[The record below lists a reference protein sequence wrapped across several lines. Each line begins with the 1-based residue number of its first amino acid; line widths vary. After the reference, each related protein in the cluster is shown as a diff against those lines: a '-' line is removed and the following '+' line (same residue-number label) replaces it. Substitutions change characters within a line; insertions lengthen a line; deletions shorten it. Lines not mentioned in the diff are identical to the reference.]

1 MLFAGMA
8 RALRRLETQ
17 YYPDRTRS
25 RDKEVWWLLGT
36 GYTIA
41 ATWVLFFWPDIRL
54 VTMHVRH
61 VPLLAFNAAL
71 TAATLLCW
79 ISTVLPVEAEES
91 EDSPMNA
98 DSKRRHTSD
107 GLYLLTLVGIVGS
120 YSTVSTRRSYTNVFQ
135 YCCFSAAVLCIT
147 CNTYQDSGNSHK
159 NIREDDPLAYELL
172 DDFSSTD
179 EETLSA
185 VDEPSTRLSSQMIKA
200 NGRLDF
206 RSILGGVALV
216 FLWALYIYNNFATR
230 QFNHPST
237 GLDHDYKPSVPLE
250 IVISMYKEPV
260 KIVAS
265 FISSLEDTPQLSGA
279 NATIYIKDTD
289 ANAEDIR
296 QRTGANRVAKL
307 PNIGREGETYLN
319 HITSHWDS
327 LAKHTIFLQA
337 DVHNSREVH
346 NRLQTYFDPK
356 RTGFLNLGP
365 SDICNCENCGD
376 QFFWTDNVG
385 LFPEYYSRIYNSS
398 STACKQ
404 VSISYKGQFIVSAA
418 RIRGIDKAVYHDLR
432 QAFVDENSW
441 AHQPDFLR
449 GRPDS
454 MSAPHFGYSMERM
467 WNLVFQCEGLEVAWK
482 CPSMTSG
489 WRIGGDVGDCQC
501 FDSEPGE
508 I

>member
-1 MLFAGMA
+1 
-8 RALRRLETQ
+8 
-17 YYPDRTRS
+17 
-25 RDKEVWWLLGT
+25 
-36 GYTIA
+36 
-41 ATWVLFFWPDIRL
+41 
-54 VTMHVRH
+54 
-61 VPLLAFNAAL
+61 
-71 TAATLLCW
+71 
-79 ISTVLPVEAEES
+79 
-91 EDSPMNA
+91 
-98 DSKRRHTSD
+98 
-107 GLYLLTLVGIVGS
+107 
-120 YSTVSTRRSYTNVFQ
+120 
-135 YCCFSAAVLCIT
+135 
-147 CNTYQDSGNSHK
+147 
-159 NIREDDPLAYELL
+159 
-172 DDFSSTD
+172 
-179 EETLSA
+179 
-185 VDEPSTRLSSQMIKA
+185 
-200 NGRLDF
+200 
-206 RSILGGVALV
+206 
-216 FLWALYIYNNFATR
+216 
-230 QFNHPST
+230 
-237 GLDHDYKPSVPLE
+237 
-250 IVISMYKEPV
+250 MYKEPV

-279 NATIYIKDTD
+279 NVTIYTKDTD
-289 ANAEDIR
+289 ANADDIR
-296 QRTGANRVAKL
+296 QRTGANRVTKL

-327 LAKHTIFLQA
+327 LAKHTLFLQA

-346 NRLQTYFDPK
+346 TRLHNYFDPE
-356 RTGFLNLGP
+356 RTGFLNLGS

-432 QAFVDENSW
+432 QASVDENSW